1 MLDKPATQSATRTS
15 GPLAGFRIVEFAGIG
30 PGPFACMMLA
40 DMGAEVVTLDR
51 VGAKK
56 NLKSVAGRGRKVVE
70 LDLKDK
76 AAVAQVLDLLANA
89 DALIEGFRPG
99 VMERLGLGPDV
110 VMARNPRLVF
120 GRMTG
125 WGQEGPLA
133 QAAGHDI
140 NYISVTGA
148 LAAIGTKEKPVPPLN
163 LVGDF
168 GGGAL
173 YLVVGVLAALLEA
186 SKSGKGQVVDAA
198 MCDGAASLMSMF
210 FDMTAIGR
218 WVEGR
223 EQNFLDGGAHF
234 YGIYECSCGNFISI
248 GSIEPQFY
256 ALLREHAG
264 LTDADFDAQM
274 DRKAWPA
281 LKEKLTKVFKSKTPR
296 GLVQDHGRHRHLLRA
311 DPDHGRSA
319 EASAQRRAQD
329 LRRAPRRD
337 AARAGAA
344 VFADAVGDQGCG
356 EGGYRGTDERV
367 EGGKVDLDVR
377 TGGPKARLRRAH
389 HQLLGKQWWARC
401 ALPDPT
407 RSLRRVAHLQ
417 HTPANLIFLDRFEQR
432 LEIALAETIVA
443 LALDEFEED
452 RPDRV
457 RREDLQQHLGVAAID
472 DALAVDQNAVALQA
486 GDVLAML
493 RQPRVDLLEIG
504 IGRRRHERQSASR
517 SVSTVAIDVPRAAG
531 DVLDALAAIDV
542 EIFLDLPGIAGV
554 LVDRDPD
561 LAVRAGQR
569 AREQARMRGPRC
581 RRSGSGGS

>member
-1 MLDKPATQSATRTS
+1 MLDKSAAQSHAKAT
-15 GPLAGFRIVEFAGIG
+15 GPLAGTRIVEFAGIG

-51 VGAKK
+51 VGARK

-70 LDLKDK
+70 IDLKDK

-110 VMARNPRLVF
+110 VLAKNPGLVY

-148 LAAIGTKEKPVPPLN
+148 LAAIGTNEKPVPPLN

-210 FDMTAIGR
+210 FDLAAAGR

-234 YGIYECSCGNFISI
+234 YGIYECSCGHFVSI

-264 LTDADFDAQM
+264 LTEADFDAQM
-274 DRKAWPA
+274 DRKAWPG
-281 LKEKLTKVFKSKTPR
+281 LRDKLTKIFKSKTREDWCKIMEGSDICFAPILTMAEAPKHPHMAARNVFVERHGVTQPGPAPR
-296 GLVQDHGRHRHLLRA
+296 FSRTPSNIREPEVADIGGLVSA
-311 DPDHGRSA
+311 WRSA
-319 EASAQRRAQD
+319 
-329 LRRAPRRD
+329 
-337 AARAGAA
+337 
-344 VFADAVGDQGCG
+344 
-356 EGGYRGTDERV
+356 
-367 EGGKVDLDVR
+367 K
-377 TGGPKARLRRAH
+377 
-389 HQLLGKQWWARC
+389 
-401 ALPDPT
+401 
-407 RSLRRVAHLQ
+407 
-417 HTPANLIFLDRFEQR
+417 
-432 LEIALAETIVA
+432 
-443 LALDEFEED
+443 
-452 RPDRV
+452 
-457 RREDLQQHLGVAAID
+457 
-472 DALAVDQNAVALQA
+472 
-486 GDVLAML
+486 
-493 RQPRVDLLEIG
+493 
-504 IGRRRHERQSASR
+504 
-517 SVSTVAIDVPRAAG
+517 
-531 DVLDALAAIDV
+531 
-542 EIFLDLPGIAGV
+542 
-554 LVDRDPD
+554 
-561 LAVRAGQR
+561 
-569 AREQARMRGPRC
+569 
-581 RRSGSGGS
+581 

>member
-1 MLDKPATQSATRTS
+1 MLDKSASQSQVKAS
-15 GPLAGFRIVEFAGIG
+15 GPLAGTRIVEFAGIG

-51 VGAKK
+51 VGARK

-76 AAVAQVLDLLANA
+76 TAIAQVLDLLSHA

-110 VMARNPRLVF
+110 VLAKNRKLVY

-148 LAAIGTKEKPVPPLN
+148 LAAIGTAEKPVPPLN

-186 SKSGKGQVVDAA
+186 SKSGNGQVVDAA

-210 FDMTAIGR
+210 FDLAATGR

-223 EQNFLDGGAHF
+223 ENNFLDGGAHF
-234 YGIYECSCGNFISI
+234 YGIYECSCGNFVSI

-256 ALLREHAG
+256 ALLRQHAD

-281 LKEKLTKVFKSKTPR
+281 LKEKLTKVFKSRTREDWCKIMEGTDICFAPI
-296 GLVQDHGRHRHLLRA
+296 LTM
-311 DPDHGRSA
+311 A
-319 EASAQRRAQD
+319 EAPKHPHNAARNIFVERHGVTQPAP
-329 LRRAPRRD
+329 APRFSRTPSAIRD
-337 AARAGAA
+337 AET
-344 VFADAVGDQGCG
+344 ADIG
-356 EGGYRGTDERV
+356 ELTSEW
-367 EGGKVDLDVR
+367 K
-377 TGGPKARLRRAH
+377 
-389 HQLLGKQWWARC
+389 
-401 ALPDPT
+401 
-407 RSLRRVAHLQ
+407 S
-417 HTPANLIFLDRFEQR
+417 
-432 LEIALAETIVA
+432 
-443 LALDEFEED
+443 
-452 RPDRV
+452 
-457 RREDLQQHLGVAAID
+457 
-472 DALAVDQNAVALQA
+472 
-486 GDVLAML
+486 
-493 RQPRVDLLEIG
+493 
-504 IGRRRHERQSASR
+504 GR
-517 SVSTVAIDVPRAAG
+517 
-531 DVLDALAAIDV
+531 
-542 EIFLDLPGIAGV
+542 
-554 LVDRDPD
+554 
-561 LAVRAGQR
+561 
-569 AREQARMRGPRC
+569 
-581 RRSGSGGS
+581 